1 MDPELEVIASQFA
14 GMPASNSP
22 KESREIARRVGA
34 AQGGSAHRDA
44 LLVTDRVIAVPSG
57 APDISVRVYE
67 PQARTRPT
75 PAMVGFHGGGFIAG
89 DLDSEDAR
97 FAGWSNGA
105 GIVVVSVDYRLA
117 PEQPFPA
124 AVDDCYAALEWVAAS
139 ADELGIDRT
148 RLGVGGGSAGGC
160 LAAALALLARDRQ
173 GPALAFQLLAYPCL
187 DDRMTTASVQ
197 FVGTPLVDGAASRK
211 AWAAYLGE
219 ARSEVSP
226 YAAPARAS
234 DLRRLPPA
242 YVMTAELDPLR
253 DEGIEYAS
261 RLLGAGVPVE
271 LHQFAGAFHG
281 FDLFPTA
288 LSRRAAEEQ
297 VAWLRWITAHHAT

>member
-14 GMPASNSP
+14 GMPTSTSP
-22 KESREIARRVGA
+22 QESREIARRVGA

-44 LLVTDRVIAVPSG
+44 LIVTDHEIAGPRG
-57 APDISVRVYE
+57 APGIALRVYE
-67 PQARTRPT
+67 PRGRTRPT
-75 PAMVGFHGGGFIAG
+75 PAVVGFHGGGFIAG

-97 FAGWSNGA
+97 FAGWAHGA
-105 GIVVVSVDYRLA
+105 GCVVVSVDYRLA
-117 PEQPFPA
+117 PEHPFPA
-124 AVDDCYAALEWVAAS
+124 AVDDGYAALEWVVAS
-139 ADELGIDRT
+139 ADELGVDRA
-148 RLGVGGGSAGGC
+148 RVGLGGGSAGGC

-173 GPALAFQLLAYPCL
+173 GPALAFQVLVYPCL

-197 FVGTPLVDGAASRK
+197 FVGTPLVDGSASRK
-211 AWAAYLGE
+211 AWGSYLGE
-219 ARSEVSP
+219 DPSDVPA
-226 YAAPARAS
+226 YAAPARAV
-234 DLRRLPPA
+234 DLHGLPPA

-253 DEGIEYAS
+253 DEGIEYAT
-261 RLLGAGVPVE
+261 RLLDAGVPVE